1 MADFTGAD
9 HTNTYVD
16 GSTAESSQSAAGKI
30 RKNGAGCISL
40 HSLLW
45 SVAGKQR
52 SVGGRG
58 YSCLPGIMVGAW
70 PVCISGLVVI
80 FGQDKWI
87 DDFRVFHKMTK
98 IDRYIKNQV
107 LLAMLVVLF
116 VLAGLDLVF
125 ALVDEIGETDANYSS
140 IDAMRYVLFI
150 FPRHIYELLPM
161 TALIGSLVGLGIL
174 ASANEL
180 MILQASGV
188 KVLRIVWAVMKPA
201 IIVMVVGLLL
211 GEFVAPKLELQGEL
225 DRALARGEQVALSR
239 YGHWQ
244 RDRNEFMHFNAIDPD
259 GVLHGI
265 SIYSFTEQKTLAAQ
279 VNAESARF
287 QKDSGG
293 FWLLDNGTEI
303 TYTNTQGQAGSQVN
317 VFAEKKWDV
326 DLNPDLLKVLIIEPD
341 KMSISD
347 LYRYARR
354 FENQGQDGSAYFLS
368 FWKKILQPLTTAA
381 LVIVA
386 VSFIFGPLRSATMGS
401 KVFTAICFGIVFY
414 LFQNLLSTV
423 SLVYQLN
430 PLFAAGAPIF
440 FCLLMGAA
448 LLRRAS

>member
-1 MADFTGAD
+1 M
-9 HTNTYVD
+9 
-16 GSTAESSQSAAGKI
+16 I
-30 RKNGAGCISL
+30 
-40 HSLLW
+40 
-45 SVAGKQR
+45 
-52 SVGGRG
+52 
-58 YSCLPGIMVGAW
+58 
-70 PVCISGLVVI
+70 
-80 FGQDKWI
+80 
-87 DDFRVFHKMTK
+87 K

-125 ALVDEIGETDANYSS
+125 ALVDEVGETDANYSS
-140 IDAMRYVLFI
+140 ADAIRYVLFV

-180 MILQASGV
+180 VILQASGV

-201 IIVMVVGLLL
+201 IIVMAVGLLL
-211 GEFVAPKLELQGEL
+211 GEFIAPKMELQGEL

-265 SIYSFTEQKTLAAQ
+265 SIYSFTEEQTLASL
-279 VNAESARF
+279 VNAESASF
-287 QKDSGG
+287 QNESDGY
-293 FWLLDNGTEI
+293 WLLDNGTEI
-303 TYTNTQGQAGSQVN
+303 NYSNTQDMPASQVD
-317 VFAEKKWDV
+317 VFKEKVWDV
-326 DLNPDLLKVLIIEPD
+326 DLNPDLLKVLIIDPD

-354 FENQGQDGSAYFLS
+354 FENQGQDSSAYFLS
-368 FWKKILQPLTTAA
+368 FWKKVMQPITTAA

-414 LFQNLLSTV
+414 LVQNLLSTV

-430 PLFAAGAPIF
+430 PLFAVTCPIV
-440 FCLLMGAA
+440 FCLLLGAA
-448 LLRRAS
+448 LLRRAG